1 MWCNSALEELGLR
14 NLCPVVLHFDLLAS
28 FTSQVIPP
36 TIVNDKSC
44 LSLHSCKKRL
54 QVINLLQ
61 LLRNGSVTVCQ
72 APQIN
77 TPKYQLVAPPP
88 PVPNLCL
95 CFWVLS
101 ILWLPLRGTKFDPK
115 EQCLSLLSRW
125 PRSYRLLEV
134 RPWATPSHTV
144 HTPERPLSHSTA
156 LRGAAW
162 GSGLPMVEGSPS

>member
-72 APQIN
+72 APQMN
-77 TPKYQLVAPPP
+77 TPKYQLVAPTL
-88 PVPNLCL
+88 PNLCL
-95 CFWVLS
+95 WF
-101 ILWLPLRGTKFDPK
+101 
-115 EQCLSLLSRW
+115 
-125 PRSYRLLEV
+125 
-134 RPWATPSHTV
+134 
-144 HTPERPLSHSTA
+144 
-156 LRGAAW
+156 
-162 GSGLPMVEGSPS
+162 

>member
-72 APQIN
+72 APQMN
-77 TPKYQLVAPPP
+77 TPKYQLVAPP
-88 PVPNLCL
+88 
-95 CFWVLS
+95 
-101 ILWLPLRGTKFDPK
+101 
-115 EQCLSLLSRW
+115 
-125 PRSYRLLEV
+125 
-134 RPWATPSHTV
+134 
-144 HTPERPLSHSTA
+144 
-156 LRGAAW
+156 
-162 GSGLPMVEGSPS
+162 SPSSKPLPVFLSVVNPVTTTPWYQV

>member
-61 LLRNGSVTVCQ
+61 LLSNGSVTVCQ
-72 APQIN
+72 APQMN
-77 TPKYQLVAPPP
+77 TPKYQLVALPAPQFQTSACVFECCQSCDYHSVVP
-88 PVPNLCL
+88 SLTLRNNVCLFSLAGHKATGSLRCDHKQHPVI
-95 CFWVLS
+95 LS
-101 ILWLPLRGTKFDPK
+101 THQRGP
-115 EQCLSLLSRW
+115 C
-125 PRSYRLLEV
+125 
-134 RPWATPSHTV
+134 HTRQ
-144 HTPERPLSHSTA
+144 H
-156 LRGAAW
+156 
-162 GSGLPMVEGSPS
+162 